1 MQAATSIRAA
11 APLNHTP
18 AVDVCASLDLAH
30 RPGLHPAGPGALAG
44 FLLRSLTARYDNAA
58 LSPRAT
64 GFQPDAHADPALIT
78 DLRAWCMTGLG
89 SGRTPFWRPWALPDV
104 AQRLSVALLT
114 GPAPTAQI
122 EALARQLDRDDE
134 LAALAAQSRRQA
146 IALKLAVKWQELWW
160 WRARHPRQA
169 WDCGW
174 LREDV
179 SALASFSPRR
189 PTLVVAQAL
198 SGPRDRHR
206 PAAPAGC
213 SRQLPPPS
221 AAAHAGA
228 RNARRSRVPTHCGER
243 ALVHR
248 CTAEPCWRPAR
259 IDPHSNAG
267 APPMPTSKP
276 ASPPLP

>member
-1 MQAATSIRAA
+1 MSVP
-11 APLNHTP
+11 PLIWLTG
-18 AVDVCASLDLAH
+18 LACTLL
-30 RPGLHPAGPGALAG
+30 GLGLWAGPS
-44 FLLRSLTARYDNAA
+44 LLRSLTARYDNAA
-58 LSPRAT
+58 LSPTRLDSSL
-64 GFQPDAHADPALIT
+64 DAHADPALIT

-198 SGPRDRHR
+198 SGPVIDTALQH
-206 PAAPAGC
+206 
-213 SRQLPPPS
+213 LL
-221 AAAHAGA
+221 AAHGNYRHPVRLLMLA
-228 RNARRSRVPTHCGER
+228 REMPEGLASRLIAASVP
-243 ALVHR
+243 LV
-248 CTAEPCWRPAR
+248 C
-259 IDPHSNAG
+259 ID
-267 APPMPTSKP
+267 APPAML
-276 ASPPLP
+276 AARQN